1 MLTQNTIT
9 PYDPAKMVK
18 LKALRALFANGKRME
33 KDEEF
38 EVQARHAGDI
48 LTSQR
53 ADFVDQDDRGLVY
66 KKVEHF

>member
-9 PYDPAKMVK
+9 PHDPAKMVK

-48 LTSQR
+48 LVTMR
-53 ADFVDQDDRGLVY
+53 AEFVDQDDRGLVY
-66 KKVEHF
+66 KNVEHF